1 MTSTI
6 CPSGC
11 YFSRPDEKASGV
23 GAQHSPLSET
33 NMRRIEIIKRK
44 TCSKVTQ
51 QRCSSSWS
59 TYWRGQPPWACRS
72 WSSTAMRPCF
82 YMIITW
88 RNQISYLDHVCT
100 GWILTY
106 AARWITQR
114 WSQCF
119 ARRAPQRKRQRRV
132 LRTIYITKLSKTY
145 SGQLRDAFLMI
156 LWIFDFSQNL
166 LHGDTKLTKFRTHI
180 WGITAMR
187 PCFYMIITW
196 RNQIS
201 YLDHVCTGWI
211 LTYAARWITQR
222 WSQCFARRAPQRKR
236 QRRVLRTIYITKLSK
251 TYSGRLWNSCLMI
264 RGLFGFSR
272 LFVHEGP
279 NLQSRRSFSKQIT
292 VWNHQSGR

>member
-1 MTSTI
+1 
-6 CPSGC
+6 
-11 YFSRPDEKASGV
+11 
-23 GAQHSPLSET
+23 
-33 NMRRIEIIKRK
+33 MRRIEIIKRK

-145 SGQLRDAFLMI
+145 SG
-156 LWIFDFSQNL
+156 
-166 LHGDTKLTKFRTHI
+166 
-180 WGITAMR
+180 
-187 PCFYMIITW
+187 
-196 RNQIS
+196 
-201 YLDHVCTGWI
+201 
-211 LTYAARWITQR
+211 
-222 WSQCFARRAPQRKR
+222 
-236 QRRVLRTIYITKLSK
+236 
-251 TYSGRLWNSCLMI
+251 RLWNSLLMI
-264 RGLFGFSR
+264 LGLFGFSQI
-272 LFVHEGP
+272 LAHEAPQFTKSAKVFKANSGLEP
-279 NLQSRRSFSKQIT
+279 SIWTRTIRG
-292 VWNHQSGR
+292 NHISHAKW